1 MKEGEGKG
9 KMMENGGKKKGR
21 KERGKEERKK
31 LELVQDKSIY
41 TTNMDKLQIQ
51 DLLAGLVV
59 NIYHQPLE
67 SEVRFQ
73 RAADGF
79 WAQQKHNLLSILSI
93 FQKSLFC
100 HVENR
105 L

>member
-41 TTNMDKLQIQ
+41 TTNMDKLQI
-51 DLLAGLVV
+51 
-59 NIYHQPLE
+59 
-67 SEVRFQ
+67 
-73 RAADGF
+73 
-79 WAQQKHNLLSILSI
+79 
-93 FQKSLFC
+93 
-100 HVENR
+100 
-105 L
+105 